1 MLIKVWLKKIFQ
13 VLRFALLNCNFIW
26 ICIFIFI
33 FFLLWMRIQKET
45 FPFCCCKLAYCNVI
59 VVMLMIS
66 TSHLLLNACTELEK
80 WTVINVYLRV
90 IDFAIVPTLFL
101 FDYGTVTTVWYF
113 LLSIWIV
120 HSGKKYAL
128 YFKNNY
134 FPFLSFWNR

>member
-1 MLIKVWLKKIFQ
+1 
-13 VLRFALLNCNFIW
+13 
-26 ICIFIFI
+26 
-33 FFLLWMRIQKET
+33 
-45 FPFCCCKLAYCNVI
+45 

-113 LLSIWIV
+113 
-120 HSGKKYAL
+120 
-128 YFKNNY
+128 
-134 FPFLSFWNR
+134 

>member
-1 MLIKVWLKKIFQ
+1 MIKKNISGVAVCIAELQFH
-13 VLRFALLNCNFIW
+13 LNMHLYFY
-26 ICIFIFI
+26 